1 MLSSVSGLT
10 LAGPTLPRDAV
21 DRPYEQERREF
32 VRVHLEIPVTY
43 RFVSQHRDDSELDHT
58 YRGTTSNISAGGLL
72 LRGEIPLIPWIPEL
86 LMQKML
92 IGVTLG
98 IPDEGQPIKAL
109 ARVAWLEA
117 VEDPTLR
124 SRMGLAFREI
134 TAADR
139 ERIFQFVLKSLMPM

>member
-1 MLSSVSGLT
+1 M
-10 LAGPTLPRDAV
+10 

-32 VRVHLEIPVTY
+32 VRVRLEIPVTY
-43 RFVSQHRDDSELDHT
+43 RFVSQHRDEGELDHV

-98 IPDEGQPIKAL
+98 LPDEGPPVKAL
-109 ARVAWLEA
+109 ARVAWIEA
-117 VEDPTLR
+117 VEEPSLR

-139 ERIFQFVLKSLMPM
+139 ERIFQFILQSLMPM

>member
-1 MLSSVSGLT
+1 L
-10 LAGPTLPRDAV
+10 

-43 RFVSQHRDDSELDHT
+43 RFVSQHRDESELDHV

-98 IPDEGQPIKAL
+98 LPDEGPPVKAL
-109 ARVAWLEA
+109 ARVAWLET
-117 VEDPTLR
+117 VEEPSLR

-139 ERIFQFVLKSLMPM
+139 ERIFQFILQSLMPM

>member
-1 MLSSVSGLT
+1 M
-10 LAGPTLPRDAV
+10 

-43 RFVSQHRDDSELDHT
+43 RFVSQHRDESELDHV

-98 IPDEGQPIKAL
+98 LPDEGPPVKAL
-109 ARVAWLEA
+109 ARVAWLET
-117 VEDPTLR
+117 VEEPSLR

-139 ERIFQFVLKSLMPM
+139 ERIFQFILQSLMPM

>member
-1 MLSSVSGLT
+1 M
-10 LAGPTLPRDAV
+10 

-32 VRVHLEIPVTY
+32 VRVRLEIPVTY
-43 RFVSQHRDDSELDHT
+43 RFVSQHRDESELDHV

-92 IGVTLG
+92 IGVALG
-98 IPDEGQPIKAL
+98 LPDEGPPVKAL
-109 ARVAWLEA
+109 ARVAWIEA
-117 VEDPTLR
+117 VEEPSLR

-139 ERIFQFVLKSLMPM
+139 ERIFQYILQSLMPM